1 MRAYSPDAAHPV
13 LTQSILVLIFIGAAF
28 GSSLIATAA
37 VADAARELARCK
49 LEAERLY
56 PVPDNKGFENAEE
69 RRLNEEKRAGIAEQC
84 MRAANYQFTDAC
96 TKNSE
101 VFFQSCLQSA
111 DEQMPAEAVPNEKLR
126 RETCGLRLREQW
138 SWNRLRADCYQ
149 SVSRWRRFFG
159 K

>member
-1 MRAYSPDAAHPV
+1 MK
-13 LTQSILVLIFIGAAF
+13 LTQNILVLIFIGAAF
-28 GSSLIATAA
+28 GSSTAA

-69 RRLNEEKRAGIAEQC
+69 RRINEEKRAGMAEKC
-84 MRAANYQFTDAC
+84 MQAAKYQFTDAC

-111 DEQMPAEAVPNEKLR
+111 DEQMRAEAVTNEKLR
-126 RETCGLRLREQW
+126 RETCELRLREQW